1 MNILITGGAG
11 FIGSHLADYLVEA
24 HDVTVLDNL
33 STGKR
38 ENIPDGVSFVEG
50 SILDAEL
57 LDRVF
62 SDADHIFHE
71 AAAVSVADSMLNPHR
86 TFEINTIGTLN
97 VLKASVS
104 NGVKKVVFAS
114 SAALYGSD
122 PVNPKHESMTP
133 EPKSPYAISKLDG
146 EYLLKMFSE
155 EYGIKTT
162 ALRYFNVY
170 GPRQDASSPY
180 SGVISLF
187 VKRALEGE
195 DIVINGDGMQ
205 TRDFVYVDDVVR
217 ANELALK
224 HGDGMVFNVGT
235 GRSITVNELAER
247 ILEITDSQSRIVH
260 GDGRAGDVRYSEA
273 DVGAIEG
280 IGYRAQVSVEDGSRR
295 YCEYEMKMRD
305 SFK

>member
-11 FIGSHLADYLVEA
+11 FIGSHLADHLVKK
-24 HDVTVLDNL
+24 HNVTVLDDL

-38 ENIPDGVSFVEG
+38 ENVPDGADFVEG
-50 SILDAEL
+50 SILDVEL
-57 LDRVF
+57 VDKVF
-62 SDADHIFHE
+62 ADIDFVFHQ
-71 AAAVSVADSMLNPHR
+71 AAAVSVADSMQDPQR
-86 TFEINTIGTLN
+86 TFDVNTIGTLN
-97 VLKASVS
+97 VLKTSVS

-114 SAALYGSD
+114 SAALYGNN
-122 PVNPKHESMTP
+122 PVNPKHESIIL

-146 EYLLKMFSE
+146 EYLLKMFRE

-187 VKRALEGE
+187 VKRALAGE
-195 DIVINGDGMQ
+195 DIIIHGDGMQ
-205 TRDFVYVDDVVR
+205 TRDFVYVEDVVR

-224 HGDGMVFNVGT
+224 HGDGEVFNVGT

-247 ILEITDSQSRIVH
+247 IVEITGSESRIVY
-260 GDGRAGDVRYSEA
+260 GDERAGDVRYSEA
-273 DVGAIEG
+273 DVGAIED
-280 IGYRAQVSVEDGSRR
+280 IGYRAQVSVEDGLRR
-295 YCEYEMKMRD
+295 YCEFEA
-305 SFK
+305 SISQ

>member
-11 FIGSHLADYLVEA
+11 FIGSHLADHLVKK
-24 HDVTVLDNL
+24 HNVTVLDNL
-33 STGKR
+33 STGKY
-38 ENIPDGVSFVEG
+38 ENVPGGADFVEG
-50 SILDAEL
+50 SILDVEL
-57 LDRVF
+57 VDKVF
-62 SDADHIFHE
+62 ADIDFVFHQ
-71 AAAVSVADSMLNPHR
+71 AAAVSVADSMQDPQR
-86 TFEINTIGTLN
+86 TFDVNTIGTLN
-97 VLKASVS
+97 VLKTSVS

-114 SAALYGSD
+114 SAALYGNN
-122 PVNPKHESMTP
+122 PVNPKHESIIL

-146 EYLLKMFSE
+146 EYLLKMFRE

-187 VKRALEGE
+187 VKRALAGE
-195 DIVINGDGMQ
+195 DIIIHGDGMQ
-205 TRDFVYVDDVVR
+205 TRDFVYVEDVVR

-224 HGDGMVFNVGT
+224 HGDGEVFNVGT

-247 ILEITDSQSRIVH
+247 IVEITGSESRIVY
-260 GDGRAGDVRYSEA
+260 GDERAGDVRYSEA

-280 IGYRAQVSVEDGSRR
+280 VGYRAQVFVGDGLRR
-295 YCEYEMKMRD
+295 YCEFEM
-305 SFK
+305 SISQ